1 MQYLLKMKNMIFLFI
16 LGISV
21 LSVNAQE
28 FDKQVALAK
37 SAYDAGNYEESRFA
51 VQNAL
56 HEIDKMIG
64 QEVLALL
71 PEKIDNMSYNPSGDQ
86 ISGSGT
92 TYVGLFIERTW
103 GTTETGS
110 MEFSVIS
117 DSPLIG
123 TVNTFLSLPSIMY
136 SSDSNQKKIKVEG
149 FKAMLEKK
157 VDENNAVTGYSLMLP
172 YSNSLLQL
180 NYTGETTEEAFLAMV
195 NQIPVTKVTEVA
207 R

>member
-1 MQYLLKMKNMIFLFI
+1 MKNIFFLFF
-16 LGISV
+16 LCV
-21 LSVNAQE
+21 PLAFTNAQE
-28 FDKQVALAK
+28 FDKQISNAK
-37 SAYDAGNYEESRFA
+37 SAYESGNYEESRLA

-56 HEIDKMIG
+56 HEIDVKIG
-64 QEVLALL
+64 QEVLAIL
-71 PEKIDNMSYNPSGDQ
+71 PQKVNSMAYVAANDQ
-86 ISGSGT
+86 VAGSEANF
-92 TYVGLFIERTW
+92 VGLFIERTW

-110 MEFSVIS
+110 LEFSVIS

-136 SSDSNQKKIKVEG
+136 GSDSNQKKIKVEG

-180 NYTGETTEEAFLAMV
+180 NYTGETTEDAFLAMV
-195 NQIPVTKVTEVA
+195 NQIPVTKVTEIA